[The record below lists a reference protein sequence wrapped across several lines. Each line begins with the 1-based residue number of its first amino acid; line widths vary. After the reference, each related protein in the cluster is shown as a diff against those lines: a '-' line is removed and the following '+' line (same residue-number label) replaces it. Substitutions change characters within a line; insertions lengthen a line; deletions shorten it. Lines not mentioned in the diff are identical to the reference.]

1 MREATWQQIGTD
13 VSKATTVD
21 TVLKEA
27 GLDYDV
33 ELRPVFME
41 NGIKVPNAQVAVRT
55 RDDHPYG
62 IVSDRYSIVQN
73 RDAFDFVNYL
83 TDDVEFE
90 KAGETASGMVWI
102 IAKLPEKQILGDAFT
117 PHVIFRNSFA
127 GNFTIAA
134 AICPLRHICSNQ
146 FNFAF
151 KNTSNT
157 VSIRHIGGMERK
169 LNDAR
174 LTLKASY
181 EYMEEIEVMAERY
194 STTKMSQRQ
203 VEMVIDSMFPI
214 KEDASLRKENNVIKL
229 KEKFIEAYNSDDNH
243 HFKGTAWGL
252 INAYT
257 DYSTHVIRSRSRDLN
272 RRYEKQFVK
281 TTMLKPMNK
290 IVDVIDATV

>member
-41 NGIKVPNAQVAVRT
+41 GGIKVPNAQVAVRT
-55 RDDHPYG
+55 MDNHPYG
-62 IVSDRYSIVQN
+62 IVSDKYSIVQN

-83 TDDVEFE
+83 TDEVEFE

-127 GNFTIAA
+127 GKFTIAA

-151 KNTSNT
+151 KHTANT
-157 VSIRHIGGMERK
+157 VNIRHIGGMERK
-169 LNDAR
+169 LADAR

-181 EYMEEIEVMAERY
+181 EYMEEVEVMAERY

-203 VEMVIDSMFPI
+203 VEIVIDSMFPVG
-214 KEDASLRKENNVIKL
+214 EDAGVRKENNMERL
-229 KEKFIEAYNSDDNH
+229 KEKFIEAYNAEDNRN
-243 HFKGTAWGL
+243 FKGSAWGL

-257 DYSTHVIRSRSRDLN
+257 DYSTHVVKSRMKDRRIRA
-272 RRYEKQFVK
+272 EKWFVR
-281 TTMLKPMNK
+281 TTMLKPMDK